1 MLLNTERP
9 RRIERNP
16 DSSDLYGVTT
26 AAIDLP
32 PERLSRADLLRRG
45 GIALGLVVLLMQLAV
60 WLPMHIHRPDTNL
73 DWIAYYD
80 ASRNVLS
87 GHSLYAD
94 CVTYHVGDPPSFY
107 IYPPPLAVALAP
119 LAAHGA
125 AFFQAAWYVVIL
137 ASFWLYAG
145 ALVRLAGFRMNAA
158 NILIGGAAIALAPGV
173 TVSMSFGNA
182 DMLIWALCALSLG
195 GGPVWSGLGAAFK
208 LYPAWELLTRLLRR
222 DWWALVGV
230 GAALV
235 VVVNALHVVG
245 LHAFREWGA
254 ALAILGGG
262 PRLNTNVS
270 ISTAMVRLAGSFGYG
285 GSGRLFL
292 AASPLVGVPV
302 VAFAL
307 RHRTRQLQ
315 GAVVLVAAVILGPL
329 CWWYWLAPMSL
340 MIVAALLRNKA
351 VDAS

>member
-1 MLLNTERP
+1 M
-9 RRIERNP
+9 
-16 DSSDLYGVTT
+16 TT
-26 AAIDLP
+26 AAIELP
-32 PERLSRADLLRRG
+32 PERLSRANLLRRG

-80 ASRNVLS
+80 AARNVLS

-94 CVTYHVGDPPSFY
+94 CATYHVGDPPSFY

-145 ALVRLAGFRMNAA
+145 ALVRLAGFRMGATNV
-158 NILIGGAAIALAPGV
+158 LIGGAAIALAPGV

-195 GGPVWSGLGAAFK
+195 GGAVWSGIGAAFK
-208 LYPAWELLTRLLRR
+208 LYPAWELVGRAARR
-222 DWWALVGV
+222 DKTAAVGFLAGAVIVGNTLLVAGF
-230 GAALV
+230 
-235 VVVNALHVVG
+235 
-245 LHAFREWGA
+245 HAWREWGL
-254 ALAILGGG
+254 ALSILGGG
-262 PRLNTNVS
+262 PRVHSNLS
-270 ISTAMVRLAGSFGYG
+270 IGVAVLRVVGLFGYHG
-285 GSGRLFL
+285 EGRAFL
-292 AASPLVGVPV
+292 ALCPLVGVPV
-302 VAFAL
+302 VLYAARRMARPLAGAL
-307 RHRTRQLQ
+307 ALVS
-315 GAVVLVAAVILGPL
+315 AVALGPL

-340 MIVAALLRNKA
+340 MTGAAWLRTRRA
-351 VDAS
+351 